1 MKTLYISDLDGTLLS
16 SDAELSVYTRDSLI
30 RLCERGIYV
39 SAATARTAATVSKML
54 AGIPFRVPVI
64 LMNGACIYD
73 LCRGEYVR
81 KAVIPTDAQR
91 ELFRVMSGT
100 SGFLYT
106 VNNGV
111 LHTYYERTDT
121 PHSREFLAERV
132 RKYKKAFSPVSSF
145 NDCLG
150 MDYVYFS
157 VAGTESELQGL
168 YEGVCAIEG
177 ARTEFYRDIYNTD
190 FWYLEVCCKGVSKF
204 AAANWIR
211 EEYGFERLVGFGDNL
226 NDISLFEACDE
237 SYAVENA
244 KDEVKAKANGVIGR
258 NDEDA
263 VVKFIMERTGL

>member
-16 SDAELSVYTRDSLI
+16 PSAELSAYTRENLI
-30 RLCERGIYV
+30 RLCESGVYF

-73 LCRGEYVR
+73 LCEGKYVR
-81 KAVIPTDAQR
+81 KAVIPEDAQR

-106 VNNGV
+106 VNDGV

-121 PHSREFLAERV
+121 PHSKEFLAERV
-132 RKYKKAFSPVSSF
+132 RKYKKAFSPVPSF
-145 NDCLG
+145 DDCLG
-150 MDYVYFS
+150 MDCVYFS
-157 VAGTESELQGL
+157 IAGEETQLHGL
-168 YEGVCAIEG
+168 YDGVSAIEG
-177 ARTEFYRDIYNTD
+177 IHTEFYRDIYNTD
-190 FWYLEVCCKGVSKF
+190 FWYLEVCCAGVSKF
-204 AAANWIR
+204 AAASWLR

-237 SYAVENA
+237 SYAVGNA
-244 KDEVKAKANGVIGR
+244 KDEVKARAGGVIGR

-263 VVKFIMERTGL
+263 VVKFVMERTGI